1 MNPQPPVVDLRSD
14 TVTRPDEAMRRAM
27 ATAAVG
33 DDVYREDPT
42 VRELEE
48 TMADLLG
55 TESALFMPTGTMGNQ
70 VALHVLGKPG
80 SEVVGE
86 ASSHIFRFE
95 MGAMAA
101 LSGMIPRPVVG
112 DRGQLDPARVEA
124 AINPRLDYIASTALL
139 VVENS
144 HNLGG
149 GTVTNRDQLD
159 RLLAVAQRHRVATHL
174 DGARLF
180 NAAVALDVAPATL
193 VRGFDSVMVA
203 LSKGLGAPIGS
214 MLGGSTAFV
223 EEARRV
229 RKMFGGGMRQVGILA
244 SAGLE
249 ALSRGFGHLAEDH
262 DNARRV
268 ALALDRL
275 PGVRCPPASIVT
287 NIVVA
292 VTVDPVATLSLLRRA
307 GLRAIQL
314 GPDSIRCVTHRDAPR
329 ELIEVALARLDSID
343 G

>member
-1 MNPQPPVVDLRSD
+1 VKTKNPVVDLRSD

-27 ATAAVG
+27 AMAVVG

-48 TMADLLG
+48 AIADLLG

-70 VALHVLGKPG
+70 VALHVHGRPG

-101 LSGMIPRPVVG
+101 LSGMIPRPIVG
-112 DRGQLDPARVEA
+112 DRGRLDPVQVEA

-139 VVENS
+139 ILENS
-144 HNLGG
+144 HNLAG
-149 GTVTNRDQLD
+149 GTVTDRDQLD
-159 RLLAVAQRHRVATHL
+159 RLLAVAERYGIATHL

-180 NAAVALDVAPATL
+180 NAAIALDVAPATL

-203 LSKGLGAPIGS
+203 LSKGLGAPVGS
-214 MLGGSTAFV
+214 VLGGSSGFI

-249 ALSRGFGHLAEDH
+249 ALARGFGHLSEDH
-262 DNARRV
+262 ANARRV
-268 ALALDRL
+268 AEALDCL
-275 PGVRCPPASIVT
+275 PGVRCSPDSIVT

-292 VTVDPVATLSLLRRA
+292 AADDPVATLSLLRRA
-307 GLRAIQL
+307 GILAIQL
-314 GPDSIRCVTHRDAPR
+314 GPNSIRCVTHRDAPR
-329 ELIEVALARLDSID
+329 ELVEAALARLD
-343 G
+343 GTG